1 MLRIQTQIRKPL
13 DLPHNCSPA
22 GWVYIVHAGYIYSN
36 VPQLPSRTLLQ
47 CHHSSC
53 RSSSSTCAFVT
64 SSMAEIW
71 LGLAGDLCSPEYPC
85 DHYTTRVGGAP
96 VFPGSAV
103 PWGSSPPKCQV
114 CGSPLSMVLQV
125 GCRAVISM
133 HFLKLSEA
141 TVIAMHALMMQLMA
155 CKPGARPAGCAVH
168 AQWRCCHGWNS
179 WQLLSSLVPNL

>member
-1 MLRIQTQIRKPL
+1 
-13 DLPHNCSPA
+13 
-22 GWVYIVHAGYIYSN
+22 VYVVHAGYIYSN

-47 CHHSSC
+47 CHH
-53 RSSSSTCAFVT
+53 RSSSSTCAVVT

-103 PWGSSPPKCQV
+103 PWGSRPPKCQV

-125 GCRAVISM
+125 GCHAVTFTAFLSAQQGHSTYNACIDDAADGMQAGCQAGRLCSSCGAVIVGIPGSC
-133 HFLKLSEA
+133 S
-141 TVIAMHALMMQLMA
+141 AL
-155 CKPGARPAGCAVH
+155 
-168 AQWRCCHGWNS
+168 
-179 WQLLSSLVPNL
+179 